1 MYFSAQVIQHIFLYF
16 LLYLTIFI
24 LFLAL
29 FYSLVSKMPRSAV
42 GVTERRSNL
51 NLAWSLTWRNEI
63 AAAAGLLPKRKHK
76 FCCSSERNIF
86 CPVSAFSF
94 HEHQQR
100 LHTSS
105 TRGGAWNDED
115 KSAPGFFIIQRIIIS
130 CLRMAKGGIHPRIGL
145 QSVMTGY
152 CFLVNI
158 IILLVL
164 IRQIRGHYD
173 ADVLHHHGGRQCSHQ
188 HPKAHEVRS
197 DYDFTYHSIV
207 VVCDFTN
214 FVHAWGNFLLKIWS
228 CHMSR
233 RNITGQST
241 QITK

>member
-1 MYFSAQVIQHIFLYF
+1 
-16 LLYLTIFI
+16 
-24 LFLAL
+24 
-29 FYSLVSKMPRSAV
+29 MPRSAV

-94 HEHQQR
+94 HEHQQQR
-100 LHTSS
+100 LHTPAAAY

-152 CFLVNI
+152 SFLVNI

-197 DYDFTYHSIV
+197 DYDFTYHSSSMWFHKFCACMRKFPFKNMVMPHVTKKHHTTKYSNNKI
-207 VVCDFTN
+207 DF
-214 FVHAWGNFLLKIWS
+214 WKEEGQKFLRLCRS
-228 CHMSR
+228 S
-233 RNITGQST
+233 QF
-241 QITK
+241 

>member
-1 MYFSAQVIQHIFLYF
+1 MKSLP
-16 LLYLTIFI
+16 LLVCCQKENT
-24 LFLAL
+24 
-29 FYSLVSKMPRSAV
+29 SS
-42 GVTERRSNL
+42 
-51 NLAWSLTWRNEI
+51 
-63 AAAAGLLPKRKHK
+63 AAAV
-76 FCCSSERNIF
+76 SVIF
-86 CPVSAFSF
+86 FVLWARFRF
-94 HEHQQR
+94 MNRLQQ
-100 LHTSS
+100 H
-105 TRGGAWNDED
+105 RGGAWNDED

-233 RNITGQST
+233 RNITRQST

>member
-1 MYFSAQVIQHIFLYF
+1 MNFSAQKMYYIFDCFCIFLAF
-16 LLYLTIFI
+16 SCLYLSQMPKI
-24 LFLAL
+24 
-29 FYSLVSKMPRSAV
+29 SCCNVSEV
-42 GVTERRSNL
+42 
-51 NLAWSLTWRNEI
+51 AWSLTWRNEI
-63 AAAAGLLPKRKHK
+63 AAAAAGLLPKRKHK

-207 VVCDFTN
+207 
-214 FVHAWGNFLLKIWS
+214 
-228 CHMSR
+228 
-233 RNITGQST
+233 
-241 QITK
+241 

>member
-1 MYFSAQVIQHIFLYF
+1 MKSLPP
-16 LLYLTIFI
+16 LLVCCQKENT
-24 LFLAL
+24 
-29 FYSLVSKMPRSAV
+29 SS
-42 GVTERRSNL
+42 
-51 NLAWSLTWRNEI
+51 
-63 AAAAGLLPKRKHK
+63 AAAVSVIFFVLWAR
-76 FCCSSERNIF
+76 FRFMNISRDYT
-86 CPVSAFSF
+86 PAAY
-94 HEHQQR
+94 
-100 LHTSS
+100 

-130 CLRMAKGGIHPRIGL
+130 CSRMAKGGIHPRIGL

-233 RNITGQST
+233 RNITRQST

>member
-1 MYFSAQVIQHIFLYF
+1 MKSLPLLVCCQKENTSSAAAVSVIFFVLWARFRFMNISRCRDY
-16 LLYLTIFI
+16 T
-24 LFLAL
+24 
-29 FYSLVSKMPRSAV
+29 P
-42 GVTERRSNL
+42 
-51 NLAWSLTWRNEI
+51 
-63 AAAAGLLPKRKHK
+63 AAAAY
-76 FCCSSERNIF
+76 
-86 CPVSAFSF
+86 
-94 HEHQQR
+94 
-100 LHTSS
+100 

-207 VVCDFTN
+207 
-214 FVHAWGNFLLKIWS
+214 
-228 CHMSR
+228 
-233 RNITGQST
+233 
-241 QITK
+241 